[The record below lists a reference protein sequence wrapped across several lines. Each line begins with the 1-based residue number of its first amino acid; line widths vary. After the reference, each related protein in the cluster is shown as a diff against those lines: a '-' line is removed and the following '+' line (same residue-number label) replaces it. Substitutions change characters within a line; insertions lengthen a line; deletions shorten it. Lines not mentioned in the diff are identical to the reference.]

1 MPFSDGNA
9 LLGERNACKYL
20 GEPFGMVG
28 WQLNSHGCGVDYPT
42 KHCLHSVPRYVTL
55 LEIFYGDWLTTEMV
69 IVEIVGTEDLI
80 YGLKEQLSD
89 SAAVFG
95 SLANGNKIV
104 NEDIYV
110 GG

>member
-1 MPFSDGNA
+1 M
-9 LLGERNACKYL
+9 
-20 GEPFGMVG
+20 
-28 WQLNSHGCGVDYPT
+28 
-42 KHCLHSVPRYVTL
+42 
-55 LEIFYGDWLTTEMV
+55 LELFNGDWLTTELV

-80 YGLKEQLSD
+80 YGLEEQLSD
-89 SAAVFG
+89 SAAVYG